1 MEQVFNPPVIVAN
14 EIAGKEGE
22 VRQQLENLIKQIDR
36 SQFDI
41 GDLLKT
47 IKKNNYYHGYETFF
61 AYTRSL
67 KLKDSKV
74 RYLTR
79 ISEVT
84 EKLGIPRDKYEH
96 LGTAK
101 MRAITSLDVDGIYKN
116 PETGAETPIT
126 VFIEGFIEKGA
137 DMSLEE
143 IHNHVKTLKGLVGD
157 EAMGWV
163 HLYMKQLAID
173 NVVRPALELAKLQIG
188 SSTKDED
195 GNSIDPSDG
204 RALEVIAV
212 EYLNDKNNQVQEM

>member
-1 MEQVFNPPVIVAN
+1 MEQVLNPPAIVAN

-22 VRQQLENLIKQIDR
+22 VRNQLENLIKQIDR

-47 IKKNNYYHGYETFF
+47 IKQNNYYHGYETFF

-126 VFIEGFIEKGA
+126 VFIEGFIERGA

-173 NVVRPALELAKLQIG
+173 NVAKPAIEKAKMLIG
-188 SSTKDED
+188 SVGKDDD
-195 GNSIDPSDG
+195 GISKDPSDG
-204 RALEVIAV
+204 QAAEVIFASF
-212 EYLNDKNNQVQEM
+212 NNQEVGNE